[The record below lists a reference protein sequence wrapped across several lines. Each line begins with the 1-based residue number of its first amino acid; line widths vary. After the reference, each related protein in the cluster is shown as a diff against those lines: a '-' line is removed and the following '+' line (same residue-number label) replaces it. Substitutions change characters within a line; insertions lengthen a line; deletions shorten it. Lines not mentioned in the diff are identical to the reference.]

1 MKKDSKVK
9 RNQVLML
16 KFSLRFAK
24 EYLKTL
30 CEMQKFHNEIEI
42 QESKELTIIQR
53 ALWTSLII
61 EVGRLFD
68 TYKSK
73 SKKVISFKQLNSY
86 GTEVNKIFKENV
98 IQRMRTTRHTF
109 TAHLDEERDDII
121 SAPEICG
128 SKLRELLDKL
138 DKLPITNDT
147 IKP

>member
-1 MKKDSKVK
+1 
-9 RNQVLML
+9 ML
-16 KFSLRFAK
+16 KLSLRFAK

-30 CEMQKFHNEIEI
+30 CEIQKSHNEVEI

-73 SKKVISFKQLNSY
+73 DKKVISFKQLNHY
-86 GTEVNKIFKENV
+86 EKEVDKIFKEDV

-109 TAHLDEERDDII
+109 TAHLDEEKDDII
-121 SAPEICG
+121 SAPEICN
-128 SKLRELLDKL
+128 SKLGELLDGL
-138 DKLPITNDT
+138 DKLLTNQ
-147 IKP
+147 K